1 MSDFIP
7 AGRTSMVKK
16 GGITV
21 QIQTEY
27 AVRPYPR
34 ITTTILNSGKVIHK
48 IEKKLDQ
55 PIQSIKEQNQIEDFI
70 VHQHSEVMATINK
83 GSDRKSES
91 HSDIKSSTQDEK
103 VVEEIKE
110 TAPQVVENDNRS
122 TLDKLKS
129 ISGVQQ
135 VYNLDNNGN
144 FIGLNDA
151 DDFENKFS
159 KIFKNLKEVMDVFM
173 LMPGSEHREKGVY
186 ELMHD
191 TLYFVSN
198 GDECFFISIRRT
210 DGTTIYEKAI
220 KQALIN
226 PGELSFG

>member
-27 AVRPYPR
+27 AIRPYPR

-55 PIQSIKEQNQIEDFI
+55 PIQSIEEQNQVEGFI
-70 VHQHSEVMATINK
+70 IHQHSEVLSTIQK
-83 GSDRKSES
+83 GSDRKEEFSPETN
-91 HSDIKSSTQDEK
+91 SSKQGGK
-103 VVEEIKE
+103 VVKEKKE
-110 TAPQVVENDNRS
+110 TPLVIENDNRS
-122 TLDKLKS
+122 PLEKLES
-129 ISGVQQ
+129 IPGVQR
-135 VYNLDNNGN
+135 VYHLDNNGN
-144 FIGLNDA
+144 FVGLNDA
-151 DDFENKFS
+151 DDFEDKFS

-191 TLYFVSN
+191 RLYFVSS
-198 GDECFFISIRRT
+198 GDECFFISVRRT

-220 KQALIN
+220 KQALIK